1 MSTTA
6 ISLRAASAIELN
18 KLEHIY
24 LEAFPPEERR
34 PWEQI
39 AATHSD
45 SLLRLHAIFCNGDA
59 VGLITTWDFGTFVY
73 VEHLAVDISCR
84 GGGIGAAVL
93 TCMKAGTAGRP
104 LVLEVEP
111 PCELQPDTVRRVNFY
126 KRNGFHMLPHDYVQ
140 PPYSAGL
147 PEVELRLMST
157 DPEMPPEPLISLLHS
172 KVYNKKI

>member
-39 AATHSD
+39 AATPSD
-45 SLLRLHAIFCNGDA
+45 SLLRLHAICCNGDA

-84 GGGIGAAVL
+84 GGGIGATAS
-93 TCMKAGTAGRP
+93 TCYHTIMCSHPT
-104 LVLEVEP
+104 P
-111 PCELQPDTVRRVNFY
+111 PGCR
-126 KRNGFHMLPHDYVQ
+126 KW
-140 PPYSAGL
+140 S
-147 PEVELRLMST
+147 
-157 DPEMPPEPLISLLHS
+157 
-172 KVYNKKI
+172 